1 MNQLNNSF
9 LSHRRL
15 DRSDAVQQITHLSN
29 LSVED
34 AADLAAAEHPKSYPP
49 PIARTVQSPESLL
62 NLRESVVALAREHG
76 YPIRKGKSSRLSR
89 FDAALGN
96 LLVDELKMT
105 PAEAGVEEAWNFL
118 SLVLLPD
125 IAVWRYKNESQDPEY
140 PRWLGKP
147 RNVLRKAWWRSYV
160 IGSELNLELGEDEGV
175 AIMER
180 PTFGMNPELA
190 RLIASAHVETSRK
203 VDYSKSE
210 LLRRLMVQLGKIASF
225 VDIDCL
231 DLDSKKTLIDESYD
245 HVIKNLP
252 IAESL
257 FSQ

>member
-1 MNQLNNSF
+1 MNQLNISF

-15 DRSDAVQQITHLSN
+15 DRSDAVQQITHLFN
-29 LSVED
+29 LGVEE

-49 PIARTVQSPESLL
+49 PIARTVQSPDSLL
-62 NLRESVVALAREHG
+62 VLRDMVVALAREHG
-76 YPIRKGKSSRLSR
+76 YPVRKGKSSSLSR
-89 FDAALGN
+89 FDSALGN
-96 LLVDELKMT
+96 LLVAELRMT
-105 PAEAGVEEAWNFL
+105 PAEAGVEEVWNFL

-125 IAVWRYKNESQDPEY
+125 IAVWRYRNESLDPEY

-190 RLIASAHVETSRK
+190 RLVASAHIETSSK
-203 VDYSKSE
+203 VNYPKSE

-231 DLDSKKTLIDESYD
+231 DVSSKKALIEESYD

-252 IAESL
+252 LTES
-257 FSQ
+257 